1 MEEKKFVFGVPVTDY
16 NFTGREEESRR
27 LLADFN
33 GGINVILMSP
43 RRIGKTSLV
52 KHVIEKINRENILV
66 VYMDIFGCKTE
77 YDIYN
82 KFAGAVLEQTASKS
96 DKWLEEAKD
105 FLYRLTPKISF
116 SPDPT
121 SEFGISL
128 GITPKTHTPE
138 QILALPQQIAERKG
152 KHILVCID
160 EFQQVGELSNS
171 KQVQARMRGVWQLQ
185 QSVSYCLFGSKHHLM
200 GSIFLNRSMP
210 FFQFGDLI
218 NLQKIPQDTWVKY
231 IVEHFGEGKRTISE
245 SLAIKICEF
254 VDCYSSYVQQLSWII
269 YSQTPENSIITDKQV
284 TEGCKD
290 LLAVNDA
297 LFMQQIEPLSEY
309 QMNFIRAIAS
319 NVHSDFTLEK
329 VRTEYHLGSY
339 SNITRLTSA
348 LLKLDIIEKRRDGIF
363 LTDPVFEKWFRKKM
377 IYTNM

>member
-52 KHVIEKINRENILV
+52 KHVLEKVDKGNILV

-77 YDIYN
+77 YEIYN
-82 KFAGAVLEQTASKS
+82 KFAEAVLEQTANKS

-105 FLYRLTPKISF
+105 FLYRLPPKISF

-138 QILALPQQIAERKG
+138 QILSLPQKIAERKG

-160 EFQQVGELSNS
+160 EFQQVGELANS

-218 NLQKIPQDTWVKY
+218 NLQKIPQNTWVKY
-231 IVEHFGEGKRTISE
+231 IVKHFEEGNRTISDT
-245 SLAIKICEF
+245 LANKICEF

-269 YSQTPENSIITDKQV
+269 YSQTPENSNVSDKQV
-284 TEGCKD
+284 AEGCND

-319 NVHSDFTLEK
+319 NVHTDFTLEK

-377 IYTNM
+377 IYTK